1 MVRSGFAAAHLVARA
16 SWKEREM
23 TDAVAGGKI
32 QETQI
37 ARYRSTRGIDYES
50 VPWKLWEK
58 SKKLFWDPADL
69 DFSQDAIDW
78 RGMSDEERTLVALSA
93 RGFMVGEEA
102 VTLDIV
108 PLLRCMSDLGRLE
121 DTMYLSM
128 FAMEEAKHTEMFRR
142 WFDAV
147 GLDPASL
154 DDLVLEQQAALG
166 QRRTGLFDGALTR
179 VMRRLDTDRSPKA
192 ILDATLIYNQLV
204 EGVAAIAGYVRW
216 NETFRRLGK
225 LPGLEAGLKLT
236 QRDER
241 RHIAYGTYLAR
252 RIIAENPELWEWVEQ
267 RWDKFTAGFGGGYG
281 AADAQ
286 TRETPAAPGVDV
298 EYRLRLMKRRLEALA
313 VARRMKVDEVDASA
327 IEAFEPEELQ
337 QAN

>member
-1 MVRSGFAAAHLVARA
+1 MTEPAAV
-16 SWKEREM
+16 
-23 TDAVAGGKI
+23 GKI
-32 QETQI
+32 HETEI
-37 ARYRSTRGIDYES
+37 GRYRSTRGLDYES

-58 SKKLFWDPADL
+58 SKKLFWDPADI

-78 RGMSDEERTLVALSA
+78 QEMSDNQRTRVALSA

-154 DDLVLEQQAALG
+154 DDLVKAQQAALG
-166 QRRTGLFDGALTR
+166 DRRSGVFDGALTR
-179 VMRRLDTDRSPKA
+179 VMRRLDTDQSPQA
-192 ILDATLIYNQLV
+192 ILDASIIYNHLV
-204 EGVAAIAGYVRW
+204 EGVMAIAGYQRW
-216 NETFRRLGK
+216 EETFRRLGK

-252 RIIAENPELWEWVEQ
+252 RTLAENPELWGWLEQ
-267 RWDKFTAGFGGGYG
+267 RWAQLTAGFSGGYG
-281 AADAQ
+281 AGDPQDEQQRDAAELLELYQ
-286 TRETPAAPGVDV
+286 
-298 EYRLRLMKRRLEALA
+298 RLSRRRLEALS
-313 VARRMKVDEVDASA
+313 VGRTMNVSEVDASA
-327 IEAFEPEELQ
+327 VEAFEPEELQ
-337 QAN
+337 HVN

>member
-1 MVRSGFAAAHLVARA
+1 MA
-16 SWKEREM
+16 EP
-23 TDAVAGGKI
+23 VAGGKI
-32 QETQI
+32 QETEI
-37 ARYRSTRGIDYES
+37 GRYRSTRGLDYES

-58 SKKLFWDPADL
+58 SKKLFWDPADI
-69 DFSQDAIDW
+69 DFAQDAIDW
-78 RGMSDEERTLVALSA
+78 QEMTDNQRTRVALSA

-154 DDLVLEQQAALG
+154 DDLVKAQQDALG
-166 QRRTGLFDGALTR
+166 ERRVGVFDGVLTK
-179 VMRRLDTDRSPKA
+179 VMRRLDTDRSPQA
-192 ILDATLIYNQLV
+192 ILDASIIYNQLV
-204 EGVAAIAGYVRW
+204 EGVMAIAGYLRW
-216 NETFRRLGK
+216 EETFRRLGK

-241 RHIAYGTYLAR
+241 RHIAYGTYLGR
-252 RIIAENPELWEWVEQ
+252 RILAENPELWGWLEQ
-267 RWDKFTAGFGGGYG
+267 RWAELTAGFSGGYG
-281 AADAQ
+281 AADPQ
-286 TRETPAAPGVDV
+286 NEQHRDAAALA
-298 EYRLRLMKRRLEALA
+298 ELYQRLSKRRLEALA
-313 VARRMKVDEVDASA
+313 VGRTMNVTEVDTSA
-327 IEAFEPEELQ
+327 VEAFEPEELRHVS
-337 QAN
+337 

>member
-1 MVRSGFAAAHLVARA
+1 
-16 SWKEREM
+16 M
-23 TDAVAGGKI
+23 TEPVAGGKI

-37 ARYRSTRGIDYES
+37 ARYRSTRGLDYES
-50 VPWKLWEK
+50 VPWRLWEK
-58 SKKLFWDPADL
+58 SKKLFWDPADI
-69 DFSQDAIDW
+69 DFSQDTIDW
-78 RGMSDEERTLVALSA
+78 QAMSQEERVLVGLSA

-154 DDLVLEQQAALG
+154 DDLVRAQQAPLG
-166 QRRTGLFDGALTR
+166 QRRVGLFDGGLTK
-179 VMRRLDTDRSPKA
+179 VMRRLDTDHSPKA

-204 EGVAAIAGYVRW
+204 EGVAAIAGYRRW
-216 NETFRRLGK
+216 DLTLRKLGK
-225 LPGLEAGLKLT
+225 LPGLTTGLKLT

-241 RHIAYGTYLAR
+241 RHIAYGTYLGR

-267 RWDKFTAGFGGGYG
+267 RWERLTAGFGGGYG
-281 AADAQ
+281 SADPRIQEQRAAAGFDDEYQAQ
-286 TRETPAAPGVDV
+286 LIR
-298 EYRLRLMKRRLEALA
+298 RRLEALA
-313 VARRMKVDEVDASA
+313 VARTMNTVEVEASA

-337 QAN
+337 HVE

>member
-1 MVRSGFAAAHLVARA
+1 
-16 SWKEREM
+16 M
-23 TDAVAGGKI
+23 TDPVVGSKI
-32 QETQI
+32 QEPPI
-37 ARYRSTRGIDYES
+37 ERYKSTRGLDYDS

-69 DFSQDAIDW
+69 DFSRDATDW
-78 RGMSDEERTLVALSA
+78 QEMPDEERTLVAMSA

-102 VTLDIV
+102 VTLDII

-128 FAMEEAKHTEMFRR
+128 FAMEEAKHLDMFRR

-154 DDLVLEQQAALG
+154 DDLAHAQQPRG
-166 QRRTGLFDGALTR
+166 GLFDGGLAR
-179 VMRRLDTDRSPKA
+179 VMRRLDTDQSPKA
-192 ILDATLIYNQLV
+192 ILDATLVYNQLV
-204 EGVAAIAGYVRW
+204 EGVAAIAGYRRW
-216 NETFRRLGK
+216 DETFRRLGK

-241 RHIAYGTYLAR
+241 RHIAYGTYLGR

-267 RWDKFTAGFGGGYG
+267 RWAKLTAGFGGGYG
-281 AADAQ
+281 PADAQ
-286 TRETPAAPGVDV
+286 TPERRAAAGIDD
-298 EYRLRLMKRRLEALA
+298 EYQHKLLRRRLEALA
-313 VARRMKVDEVDASA
+313 VARVMNADEVAASE

-337 QAN
+337 HVS

>member
-1 MVRSGFAAAHLVARA
+1 
-16 SWKEREM
+16 M
-23 TDAVAGGKI
+23 TEPAVGKL
-32 QETQI
+32 QETETD
-37 ARYRSTRGIDYES
+37 RYRSTRGLDYDS

-58 SKKLFWDPADL
+58 SKKLFWDPADI
-69 DFSQDAIDW
+69 DFGRDAADW
-78 RGMSDEERTLVALSA
+78 QTMSDEERTLVAMSA

-154 DDLVLEQQAALG
+154 DDLVKAQQAARG
-166 QRRTGLFDGALTR
+166 DRRGIFDGPLTA
-179 VMRRLDTDRSPKA
+179 VMRRLDTDRSPQA
-192 ILDATLIYNQLV
+192 ILDASIIYNQFV
-204 EGVAAIAGYVRW
+204 EGVLAIAGYQRW
-216 NETFRRLGK
+216 EETFRRIGK
-225 LPGLEAGLKLT
+225 LPGLQAGLRLT

-252 RIIAENPELWEWVEQ
+252 RVLAENPELWEWFEA
-267 RWDKFTAGFGGGYG
+267 RWAKLTEGLNLTGGYG
-281 AADAQ
+281 AGEDSARQ
-286 TRETPAAPGVDV
+286 REAA
-298 EYRLRLMKRRLEALA
+298 ELTELYQRLSKRRLEALS
-313 VARRMKVDEVDASA
+313 VARTMQVAEVDASA

-337 QAN
+337 HVN

>member
-1 MVRSGFAAAHLVARA
+1 
-16 SWKEREM
+16 M
-23 TDAVAGGKI
+23 TQPVAGGKI

-37 ARYRSTRGIDYES
+37 GRYRSTRGLDYDS

-78 RGMSDEERTLVALSA
+78 QEMSDDERTLVALSA

-128 FAMEEAKHTEMFRR
+128 FTMEEAKHTDMFRR

-147 GLDPASL
+147 DLDPASL
-154 DDLVLEQQAALG
+154 DDLVMAQQAAQQAAVG
-166 QRRTGLFDGALTR
+166 ERRTGLFDGALTR

-204 EGVAAIAGYVRW
+204 EGVAAIAGYRRW
-216 NETFRRLGK
+216 EQTFRRLGR
-225 LPGLEAGLKLT
+225 LPGLEAGIKLT

-241 RHIAYGTYLAR
+241 RHIAYGTYLGR
-252 RIIAENPELWEWVEQ
+252 QIIAENPDLWEWVER
-267 RWDKFTAGFGGGYG
+267 RWERLTSGFGGGYG
-281 AADAQ
+281 AAD
-286 TRETPAAPGVDV
+286 PALQERRKALGFDD
-298 EYRLRLMKRRLEALA
+298 EYQEALIKRRLEALA
-313 VARRMKVDEVDASA
+313 VARTMNIDEVNASA
-327 IEAFEPEELQ
+327 VEAFEPEELQ
-337 QAN
+337 HVI

>member
-1 MVRSGFAAAHLVARA
+1 
-16 SWKEREM
+16 M
-23 TDAVAGGKI
+23 TEPAVGKI
-32 QETQI
+32 QETEI
-37 ARYRSTRGIDYES
+37 GRYRSTRGLDYDS

-58 SKKLFWDPADL
+58 SKKLFWDPADI
-69 DFSQDAIDW
+69 DFAQDAVDW
-78 RGMSDEERTLVALSA
+78 QTMADEERTLVAMSA

-108 PLLRCMSDLGRLE
+108 PLLRCMSDQGRLE

-154 DDLVLEQQAALG
+154 DDLVKAQQAARG
-166 QRRTGLFDGALTR
+166 DRRGIFDGPLTA
-179 VMRRLDTDRSPKA
+179 VMRRLDTDRSPQA
-192 ILDATLIYNQLV
+192 ILDASIIYNQFV
-204 EGVAAIAGYVRW
+204 EGVLAIAGYQRW
-216 NETFRRLGK
+216 EQTFRRIGK
-225 LPGLEAGLKLT
+225 LPGLQAGLRLT

-252 RIIAENPELWEWVEQ
+252 RVLAENPELWEWFEA
-267 RWDKFTAGFGGGYG
+267 RWAKLTEGLNLTGGYG
-281 AADAQ
+281 AGEDSAQ
-286 TRETPAAPGVDV
+286 QREAA
-298 EYRLRLMKRRLEALA
+298 ELTELYQRLSKRRLEALG
-313 VARRMKVDEVDASA
+313 VARTMRVAEVDASA

-337 QAN
+337 HVN

>member
-1 MVRSGFAAAHLVARA
+1 
-16 SWKEREM
+16 M
-23 TDAVAGGKI
+23 TEPVAGGKI

-37 ARYRSTRGIDYES
+37 TRYRSTRGLDYGS
-50 VPWKLWEK
+50 VPWRLWEK
-58 SKKLFWDPADL
+58 SKKLFWDPADI

-78 RGMSDEERTLVALSA
+78 QEMSEQEQVMVGLSA

-128 FAMEEAKHTEMFRR
+128 FAMEEAKHTDMFRR

-154 DDLVLEQQAALG
+154 DDLVREQQAALG
-166 QRRTGLFDGALTR
+166 QRRRGLFDGALTR
-179 VMRRLDTDRSPKA
+179 VMRRLDTDQSPRA

-204 EGVAAIAGYVRW
+204 EGVAAIAGYRRW
-216 NETFRRLGK
+216 DLVLGKLGK
-225 LPGLEAGLKLT
+225 LPGLAAGLKLT

-241 RHIAYGTYLAR
+241 RHIAYGTYLGR
-252 RIIAENPELWEWVEQ
+252 RILAENPELWDWLEQ
-267 RWDKFTAGFGGGYG
+267 RWAKLTAGFGGGYG
-281 AADAQ
+281 DDPRIRAQRAAADF
-286 TRETPAAPGVDV
+286 DD
-298 EYRLRLMKRRLEALA
+298 EYVQQLIKRRLEALA
-313 VARRMKVDEVDASA
+313 VARTMNVEEVDASA

-337 QAN
+337 HVN